1 MKPFEAETEIFDFAI
16 AKELQA
22 NALYTA
28 LAGKVDDPALKSVFM
43 QLAEEELEHKAKLE
57 LEVMKLGLVVN
68 QDATADDQA
77 YAENVKISQ
86 EINYL
91 DVLKICI
98 QKERE
103 AFRLYIDLSWTVRE
117 PLARE
122 MLLQLAEEE
131 AKHKARFEIEL
142 DHLSQEQ

>member
-16 AKELQA
+16 AKEVQA
-22 NALYTA
+22 NALYLA
-28 LAGKVDDPALKSVFM
+28 LASKVDDPALKSVFT

-57 LEVMKLGLVVN
+57 LEEMKLGLVVK

-77 YAENVKISQ
+77 YAENVKLSQ
-86 EINYL
+86 EINYT
-91 DVLKICI
+91 DVLNICI

-103 AFRLYIDLSWTVRE
+103 AFRLYVDLSWTVRQ

-131 AKHKARFEIEL
+131 AKHKARFEMEL
-142 DHLSQEQ
+142 DRLSQEQ